1 VLRVNEL
8 LVAEKPIQ
16 TAGEI
21 CSYFLGQKLG
31 LADIYRMLPS
41 VKKHQA
47 EQKMQNNANFCSL

>member
-47 EQKMQNNANFCSL
+47 EQKNAK